1 MISNDIQWY
10 YDHFFKRNNVDED
23 LPPSCSVLCTNESSN
38 ESSTSSYS
46 SKFRK
51 SASICSSAWH
61 CVHRCHVPKLEWQ
74 WLLLGTF
81 PQNHDLEETTNRKNI
96 PSWWWN
102 LFYLSNRSM
111 NSFAT
116 VPLFA
121 LLQLLGSS
129 FRFAC
134 AATPSIGGAN
144 RFLALYNIHQKLHNQ
159 DGYKWVILVI
169 LQNSRIHC
177 KNKILRK
184 YMIHQYMYYCY
195 SCSYDKQMDWS
206 TLFTSDV
213 PYLLFQARAL
223 GGVQGSLQPSDIG
236 WPLNEWIMNGLWMV
250 IITW

>member
-1 MISNDIQWY
+1 MKTSHHRAVY
-10 YDHFFKRNNVDED
+10 CVPMSHSRR
-23 LPPSCSVLCTNESSN
+23 SSH
-38 ESSTSSYS
+38 S

-134 AATPSIGGAN
+134 AATPSIGGGN

-177 KNKILRK
+177 KKIRFLEDTWSSNICTTVTIVPMINKWIEARSSPVMSHFFFSRRGRLEASREA
-184 YMIHQYMYYCY
+184 
-195 SCSYDKQMDWS
+195 CSPVTAYGHW
-206 TLFTSDV
+206 
-213 PYLLFQARAL
+213 
-223 GGVQGSLQPSDIG
+223 
-236 WPLNEWIMNGLWMV
+236 MNGLWMDYE
-250 IITW
+250 W